1 MPTWAWIVIAVIA
14 VVFVVVVAA
23 VGFSRRRTQ
32 KLRGAFGPEY
42 DRTVES
48 TGDRKEAEAELRAR
62 HERHEQLELRPL
74 SAAAR
79 ERYLE
84 QWQSVQAQFVDD
96 PRGAVRVA
104 DTLIQSAMAERGY
117 PVDDFDQRAA
127 DISVDH
133 PDVVAHYRTGR
144 RLSETSERD
153 DATEDLRQAMQ
164 HYRMLF
170 EELISPVEDHALT
183 RDDATALTDGHVAR

>member
-48 TGDRKEAEAELRAR
+48 TGDRTEAEAELRAR

-84 QWQSVQAQFVDD
+84 QWQSVQAQIDDD
-96 PRGAVRVA
+96 PPGAVRVA
-104 DTLIQSAMAERGY
+104 DILVHAAMAVCGY

-133 PDVVAHYRTGR
+133 PDVVEQDRHSCRLPR
-144 RLSETSERD
+144 RSE
-153 DATEDLRQAMQ
+153 
-164 HYRMLF
+164 
-170 EELISPVEDHALT
+170 
-183 RDDATALTDGHVAR
+183 